1 MDPNALSIRATT
13 AQYPDACGATIDVT
27 AIGHDNNPDDPPVW
41 EKEVPVARGGSAA
54 RNQQC
59 ADDALI
65 AHGYRRTG
73 QWVCSSD
80 LTGYPSWTA
89 EVTAI

>member
-1 MDPNALSIRATT
+1 MDDTALLICATT
-13 AQYPDACGATIDVT
+13 AQYPYSTGATIDLT
-27 AIGHDNNPDDPPVW
+27 ATGRDCNPDDPPIW

-54 RNQQC
+54 QNQQC

-65 AHGYRRTG
+65 SHGYRRTG
-73 QWVCSSD
+73 QWMCSSE
-80 LTGYPSWTA
+80 LTGYPSWTT